1 MELRREVKLIVQKGK
16 YGQSV
21 SYTITLPKDYVEAL
35 GWKPGNRLEVV
46 LDTENREIKV
56 RKASPKPS

>member
-1 MELRREVKLIVQKGK
+1 MELRRAVKLRIQRGK

-35 GWKPGNRLEVV
+35 GWEPGDRLEVI
-46 LDTENREIKV
+46 LDTEKGEIRV
-56 RKASPKPS
+56 RKV

>member
-1 MELRREVKLIVQKGK
+1 MELRRAVKLRVQRGK

-35 GWKPGNRLEVV
+35 GWRPGDRLEVV
-46 LDTENREIKV
+46 LDTERGEIRV
-56 RKASPKPS
+56 RRV